1 MRVKKF
7 SLQAAM
13 SLFLSF
19 FKLIIGW
26 IIVLLLSMKDGVFC
40 LKLTEVS
47 NSLELCF
54 ASGGH
59 SLECILETAVVV
71 LTELRSSE
79 TKLFWET
86 RS

>member
-1 MRVKKF
+1 
-7 SLQAAM
+7 M
-13 SLFLSF
+13 SLLLSF

-54 ASGGH
+54 ASGWH
-59 SLECILETAVVV
+59 SFECILETAVVV
-71 LTELRSSE
+71 LTELRSLE
-79 TKLFWET
+79 TKLFWAK